1 MKKVPQLARVVC
13 IAVLGV
19 AMLGPALGSLP
30 TPNSTLGTYVYPKNN
45 QSKEQQT
52 KDENTCYSSAE
63 QQTGVYPYG
72 NPSPTPAAA
81 ATQSGGTVKG
91 GAKGA
96 AAGAAIG
103 AVAGN
108 AGQGAA
114 IGAVAGGLAG
124 HRQQRYAN
132 AQAQAQA
139 EAQAKAQHQQH
150 LDKLRR
156 AYTACLDSKGYAV
169 R

>member
-1 MKKVPQLARVVC
+1 MLAP
-13 IAVLGV
+13 AV
-19 AMLGPALGSLP
+19 GSLP

-45 QSKEQQT
+45 QSKDQQT
-52 KDENTCYSSAE
+52 KDENTCYASAE

-72 NPSPTPAAA
+72 GVPHTPAPVAS
-81 ATQSGGTVKG
+81 QSGGMVRG
-91 GAKGA
+91 GARGA

-114 IGAVAGGLAG
+114 IGAVAGGIAG
-124 HRQQRYAN
+124 RRQQHYAN
-132 AQAQAQA
+132 AQAEAQA

-156 AYTACLDSKGYAV
+156 NYTACLDSKGYSV